1 MTRVMAIDPGPTQSA
16 WLILDHGIPMSWDKA
31 DNLEL
36 AGRLRAGSGH
46 LPYAVVLERVRSYGM
61 PVGAEVL
68 ETAEWCGRLVEAA
81 HPTPVAWLT
90 RKEVV
95 LHLCGSPRG
104 NDATVRQALI
114 DRFGGK
120 ECAIGRK
127 GAYGPLHGITADAWS
142 ALAIACTYADREGIK

>member
-1 MTRVMAIDPGPTQSA
+1 VTRILAIDPGPTQSA
-16 WLILDHGIPMSWDKA
+16 WLVLDHGMPASWDKQPNA
-31 DNLEL
+31 EL
-36 AGRLRAGSGH
+36 AARLRAGHGE
-46 LPYAVVLERVRSYGM
+46 LPYAVVIERVRSYGM

-81 HPTPVAWLT
+81 WPTPAAWLT

-104 NDATVRQALI
+104 NDATVRAALI

-120 ECAIGRK
+120 DAAIGRK
-127 GAYGPLHGITADAWS
+127 AHPGPLHGIHGDCWS
-142 ALAIACTYADREGIK
+142 ALALAVTFADQEALR

>member
-1 MTRVMAIDPGPTQSA
+1 MTRILAIDPGPQESA
-16 WLILDHGIPMSWDKA
+16 WLVLDHGIPTSWAKQPND
-31 DNLEL
+31 EL
-36 AGRLRAGSGH
+36 VERLRRGAGA
-46 LPYAVVLERVRSYGM
+46 LPHIVVERVRSYGM

-68 ETAEWCGRLVEAA
+68 ETAEVCGRLVEAA
-81 HPTPVAWLT
+81 YPSRSSWIT

-120 ECAIGRK
+120 DAAIGRK
-127 GAYGPLHGITADAWS
+127 PAPGPLHGITGDIWS
-142 ALAIACTYADREGIK
+142 ALAVAVTAHDIEEGRK